1 MEAAAAL
8 DDRVEELHDVR
19 PPHLRLCVSLR
30 LAMRRMCALR
40 GTC

>member
-19 PPHLRLCVSLR
+19 APHWRHCVSL
-30 LAMRRMCALR
+30 LVGMRRMCALH
-40 GTC
+40 GTS